1 MEITVERREQLLA
14 GYSLESITKGDKPSW
29 TDVRSAPKW
38 AQDRIV
44 EVRAAIV
51 EKRAVPDY
59 TPTELDAIHKRVL
72 AQQARSIREA
82 KESGAREDAEL
93 RARLAAIGETLKRE
107 AAEVQDDDDAE
118 VCKTCGQRL
127 SSLRDDED
135 DDKEEEE
142 NS

>member
-1 MEITVERREQLLA
+1 MEITMERREQLLA

-44 EVRAAIV
+44 AVRAALV

-59 TPTELDAIHKRVL
+59 TPTELDALHKRVL
-72 AQQARSIREA
+72 EQQARSIREA
-82 KESGAREDAEL
+82 QDSGAREDAEL

-107 AAEVQDDDDAE
+107 AAEAADDDDLD
-118 VCKTCGQRL
+118 VCETCGQPLR
-127 SSLRDDED
+127 SRRDDED
-135 DDKEEEE
+135 DDEEEE
-142 NS
+142 DKE